1 MKLSVWSSYYYELTP
16 EDAVLE
22 YEKHGYHYCE
32 LSDEHAQVLME
43 RGDCTEIGK
52 QFKAFADAHG
62 VSFSQGHMILNI
74 KLCEDGSVDIL
85 KRQLD
90 LFKAI
95 GVKAAVLHC
104 DSLLRFPD
112 MPLEEKLA
120 KNKEALRTLLEYIAD
135 TDMVICLEN
144 LRHPSIVKTAESLLY
159 FIDEL
164 KSPNLGIC
172 LDTGHL
178 NTTEN
183 KSQMEF
189 IQKAGKHIKALHIAD
204 NEGVTDQHMM
214 PFGRGTVDIIEVIRE
229 MKKIGYDGLYN
240 LEIPGE
246 KKGPYPIR
254 GYKLD
259 YIKRVFE
266 YLDNEI

>member
-1 MKLSVWSSYYYELTP
+1 MKLSVWSSYYYELSP

-22 YEKHGYHYCE
+22 FEKHGYHHCE

-43 RGDCTEIGK
+43 RGDATEVGR

-62 VSFSQGHMILNI
+62 VSFSQAHMILGI
-74 KLCEDGSVDIL
+74 KLCADGSVDIL
-85 KRQLD
+85 KNQLD

-104 DSLLRFPD
+104 DSMRVHPD
-112 MPLEEKLA
+112 MPLEEKRA
-120 KNKEALRTLLEYIAD
+120 KNVDALRQLLDYIAD

-144 LRHPSIVKTAESLLY
+144 LRGHTIVKTAESLLY

-183 KSQMEF
+183 KSQKEF

-204 NEGVTDQHMM
+204 NEGATDQHMM
-214 PFGRGTVDIIEVIRE
+214 PYGRGTVNIVEVISE

-266 YLDNEI
+266 YLDNET

>member
-1 MKLSVWSSYYYELTP
+1 MKLSVWSSFYYELSP

-32 LSDEHAQVLME
+32 LSDEHAQVLMD
-43 RGDCTEIGK
+43 RGDCTEVGK

-62 VSFSQGHMILNI
+62 VSFSQGHMILGI
-74 KLCEDGSVDIL
+74 KLCADGSVDIL
-85 KRQLD
+85 KNQLD

-104 DSLLRFPD
+104 DSMREHPD
-112 MPLEEKLA
+112 MSLEEIRA
-120 KNKEALRTLLEYIAD
+120 KNAAVLRQLLAYVAD
-135 TDMVICLEN
+135 TDLVICLEN
-144 LRHPSIVKTAESLLY
+144 LRTPLVSTADSLLY

-178 NTTEN
+178 NLTEN
-183 KSQMEF
+183 KNQKEF
-189 IQKAGKHIKALHIAD
+189 IQKAGPHIKALHIAD

-214 PFGRGTVDIIEVIRE
+214 PFGCGSVDITEVISE
-229 MKKIGYDGLYN
+229 MKSLGYDGLYN

-246 KKGPYPIR
+246 KYGSYEIR

-266 YLDNEI
+266 YLDKEL